1 MTEPAPDAPPEVKKD
16 GQVLRH
22 TTATEA
28 RKHKRRIVRSEDR
41 LREIVERYGEPLDDA
56 VQRASLC
63 TLDDLMSFDLGSRY
77 YIHVVRKEPKAYH
90 GTRCDGEQKPIRRK
104 MTGEEFARLYGGL
117 KYELTV
123 YGPRGA
129 PRFDAV
135 GVEVLRALTR
145 PISVTLPGAPP
156 NLQMAIGYDADDL
169 DDDPGTPHR
178 RLPVNADARI
188 YDASDFAPNRNWSK
202 NQVRLECQHVWVES
216 LSLGDGTRICRKC
229 DVYEVEL
236 PNHHHCRHCARHRKV
251 AVNAVRR
258 ERALLDQLT
267 ESKALMAV
275 LLRAVAD
282 AIAPRKGSN
291 D

>member
-28 RKHKRRIVRSEDR
+28 RKHKRRIVRPEER
-41 LREIVERYGEPLDDA
+41 LREIVERYGEPFDDA
-56 VQRASLC
+56 THAASMR
-63 TLDDLMSFDLGSRY
+63 TLDDLMSFDLGDRY
-77 YIHVVRKEPKAYH
+77 YVHVVRKEPKTYG
-90 GTRCDGEQKPIRRK
+90 GTRCDGAQKPIRRK

-123 YGPRGA
+123 YGPRGVRGA
-129 PRFDAV
+129 AT
-135 GVEVLRALTR
+135 GVEVFRALTR
-145 PISVTLPGAPP
+145 PISVTLPGVPP
-156 NLQMAIGYDADDL
+156 NLQMTIGYDADDL

-188 YDASDFAPNRNWSK
+188 YDARDFASNRNWSK
-202 NQVRLECQHVWVES
+202 NEVQRECQHVWVES
-216 LSLGDGTRICRKC
+216 SLVDGTRICRKC
-229 DVYEVEL
+229 NVYEDEI
-236 PNHHHCRHCARHRKV
+236 PNRDHCRHCARHRKV
-251 AVNAVRR
+251 AVAAMRR

-267 ESKALMAV
+267 ESKALTAA

-282 AIAPRKGSN
+282 ALAPREGSGSN